1 MSIKTPEPAQL
12 ERELAVVNLRV
23 VGLTWQQIADQT
35 NYATAMGAWKAYQ
48 RACKRTLQEPT
59 DEARRIELDRLDALQ
74 RTYWDPAIQGNLRAA
89 DFVLRVIDRRARILG
104 IDAPQKIQAE
114 VVNYEGS
121 GNLNAEVE
129 RIARIIE
136 AADHAQLEYTDAEPD
151 PTDTITEQPDQSIPV
166 SMEDETGPE
175 GTIST

>member
-1 MSIKTPEPAQL
+1 MGIKTPEPEQL
-12 ERELAVVNLRV
+12 DRELAVVELRRE
-23 VGLTWQQIADQT
+23 GKTWQQIAEVV

-48 RACKRTLQEPT
+48 RACQRTLQEPT

-74 RTYWDPAIQGNLRAA
+74 RTDWEPAVEGNLRAA

-114 VVNYEGS
+114 VVNYDGIGS
-121 GNLNAEVE
+121 IDAEVD

-136 AADHAQLEYTDAEPD
+136 AAELAERERSERN
-151 PTDTITEQPDQSIPV
+151 TTTLTEQQDQGITV
-166 SMEDETGPE
+166 FVEDEPSAE
-175 GTIST
+175 GTTTA

>member
-1 MSIKTPEPAQL
+1 MGIKTPEPEQL
-12 ERELAVVNLRV
+12 DRELAVVELRRE
-23 VGLTWQQIADQT
+23 GKTWQQIAEVV

-48 RACKRTLQEPT
+48 RACQRTLQEPT

-74 RTYWDPAIQGNLRAA
+74 RTYWEPAVEGNLRAA

-114 VVNYEGS
+114 VVNYDGIGS
-121 GNLNAEVE
+121 IDAEVD

-136 AADHAQLEYTDAEPD
+136 AAELAERERAESN
-151 PTDTITEQPDQSIPV
+151 TVTVTEQQDQGITV
-166 SMEDETGPE
+166 FVEDEPSAE
-175 GTIST
+175 GTTTA

>member
-1 MSIKTPEPAQL
+1 MGIKTPEPEQL
-12 ERELAVVNLRV
+12 DRELAVVELRRE
-23 VGLTWQQIADQT
+23 GKTWQQIADVV

-48 RACKRTLQEPT
+48 RACQRTLQEPT

-74 RTYWDPAIQGNLRAA
+74 RTYWEPAVEGNLRAA

-114 VVNYEGS
+114 VVNYDGIGS
-121 GNLNAEVE
+121 IDAEVD

-136 AADHAQLEYTDAEPD
+136 AAELAERERSERN
-151 PTDTITEQPDQSIPV
+151 TTTLTEQQDQGITV
-166 SMEDETGPE
+166 FVEDEPSAE
-175 GTIST
+175 GTTTA

>member
-1 MSIKTPEPAQL
+1 MGIKTPEPEQL
-12 ERELAVVNLRV
+12 DRELAVVELRRE
-23 VGLTWQQIADQT
+23 GKTWQQIAEVV

-48 RACKRTLQEPT
+48 RACQRTLQEPT

-74 RTYWDPAIQGNLRAA
+74 RIYWEPAVEGNLRAA

-114 VVNYEGS
+114 VVNYDGIGS
-121 GNLNAEVE
+121 IDAEVD

-136 AADHAQLEYTDAEPD
+136 AAELAERERSERN
-151 PTDTITEQPDQSIPV
+151 TVTVTEQQDQGITV
-166 SMEDETGPE
+166 FMENEPSAE
-175 GTIST
+175 GTMTA

>member
-1 MSIKTPEPAQL
+1 MGIKTPEPEQL
-12 ERELAVVNLRV
+12 DRELAVVELRRE
-23 VGLTWQQIADQT
+23 GKTWQQIAEVV

-48 RACKRTLQEPT
+48 RACQRTLQEPT

-74 RTYWDPAIQGNLRAA
+74 RTYWEPAVEGNLRAA

-114 VVNYEGS
+114 VVNYDGIGS
-121 GNLNAEVE
+121 IDAEVD

-136 AADHAQLEYTDAEPD
+136 AAELAERERSERD
-151 PTDTITEQPDQSIPV
+151 NATIIEQQDQSITV
-166 SMEDETGPE
+166 FVEDEPSAE
-175 GTIST
+175 GTTTA

>member
-1 MSIKTPEPAQL
+1 MGIKTPEPEQL
-12 ERELAVVNLRV
+12 DRELAVVELRRE
-23 VGLTWQQIADQT
+23 GKTWQQIAEVV

-48 RACKRTLQEPT
+48 RACQRTLQEPT

-74 RTYWDPAIQGNLRAA
+74 RTYWEPAVEGNLRAA

-114 VVNYEGS
+114 VVNYDGIGS
-121 GNLNAEVE
+121 IDAEVD

-136 AADHAQLEYTDAEPD
+136 AAELAERERSESN
-151 PTDTITEQPDQSIPV
+151 TVTVTEQQDQGITV
-166 SMEDETGPE
+166 FVEDEPSAE
-175 GTIST
+175 GTTTA

>member
-1 MSIKTPEPAQL
+1 MGIKTPEPEQL
-12 ERELAVVNLRV
+12 DRELAVVELRRE
-23 VGLTWQQIADQT
+23 GKTWQQIAEVV

-48 RACKRTLQEPT
+48 RACQRTLQEPT

-74 RTYWDPAIQGNLRAA
+74 RTYWEPAVEGNLRAA

-114 VVNYEGS
+114 VVNYDGIGS
-121 GNLNAEVE
+121 IDAEVD

-136 AADHAQLEYTDAEPD
+136 AAELAEREQSERN
-151 PTDTITEQPDQSIPV
+151 TITVTEQQDQGITV
-166 SMEDETGPE
+166 FVEDEPSAE
-175 GTIST
+175 GTTTA

>member
-1 MSIKTPEPAQL
+1 MGIKTPEPEQL
-12 ERELAVVNLRV
+12 DRELAVVELRRE
-23 VGLTWQQIADQT
+23 GKTWQQIADVV

-48 RACKRTLQEPT
+48 RACQRTLQEPT

-74 RTYWDPAIQGNLRAA
+74 RTYWEPAVEGNLRAA

-114 VVNYEGS
+114 VVNYDGIGS
-121 GNLNAEVE
+121 IDAEVD

-136 AADHAQLEYTDAEPD
+136 AAEYAERERSERD
-151 PTDTITEQPDQSIPV
+151 NPTIIEQQDQSITVLVENEP
-166 SMEDETGPE
+166 SAE
-175 GTIST
+175 GTTTA

>member
-1 MSIKTPEPAQL
+1 MGIKTPEPEQL
-12 ERELAVVNLRV
+12 DRELAVVELRRE
-23 VGLTWQQIADQT
+23 GKTWQQIAEAV

-48 RACKRTLQEPT
+48 RACQRTLQEPT

-74 RTYWDPAIQGNLRAA
+74 RTYWEPAVEGNLRAA

-114 VVNYEGS
+114 VVNYDGIGS
-121 GNLNAEVE
+121 IDAEVD

-136 AADHAQLEYTDAEPD
+136 AAELAERERAESN
-151 PTDTITEQPDQSIPV
+151 TVTVTEQQDQGITV
-166 SMEDETGPE
+166 FVEDEPSAE
-175 GTIST
+175 GTTTA

>member
-1 MSIKTPEPAQL
+1 MGIKTPEPEQL
-12 ERELAVVNLRV
+12 DRELAVVELRRE
-23 VGLTWQQIADQT
+23 GKTWQQIADVV

-48 RACKRTLQEPT
+48 RACQRTLQEPT

-74 RTYWDPAIQGNLRAA
+74 RTYWEPAVEGNLRAA

-114 VVNYEGS
+114 VVNYDGIGS
-121 GNLNAEVE
+121 IDAEVD

-136 AADHAQLEYTDAEPD
+136 AAELAEREQSERN
-151 PTDTITEQPDQSIPV
+151 TVTVTEQQDQSITV
-166 SMEDETGPE
+166 FVEDEPSAE
-175 GTIST
+175 GTTTA

>member
-1 MSIKTPEPAQL
+1 MGIKTPEPEQL
-12 ERELAVVNLRV
+12 DRELAVVELRRE
-23 VGLTWQQIADQT
+23 GKTWQQIAEMV

-48 RACKRTLQEPT
+48 RACQRTLQEPT

-74 RTYWDPAIQGNLRAA
+74 RTYWEPAVEGNLRAA

-114 VVNYEGS
+114 VVNYDGIGS
-121 GNLNAEVE
+121 IDAEVD

-136 AADHAQLEYTDAEPD
+136 AAELAERERSERN
-151 PTDTITEQPDQSIPV
+151 TTTLTEQQDQGITV
-166 SMEDETGPE
+166 FVEDEPSAE
-175 GTIST
+175 GTTTA

>member
-1 MSIKTPEPAQL
+1 MGIKTPEPEQL
-12 ERELAVVNLRV
+12 DRELAVVELRRE
-23 VGLTWQQIADQT
+23 GKTWQQIAEAV

-48 RACKRTLQEPT
+48 RACQRTLQEPT

-74 RTYWDPAIQGNLRAA
+74 RTYWEPAVEGNLRAA

-114 VVNYEGS
+114 VVNYDGIGS
-121 GNLNAEVE
+121 IDAEVD

-136 AADHAQLEYTDAEPD
+136 AAELAERERAESN
-151 PTDTITEQPDQSIPV
+151 TVTVTEQQDQGITV
-166 SMEDETGPE
+166 FMEDEPSAE
-175 GTIST
+175 GTTTA

>member
-1 MSIKTPEPAQL
+1 MGIKTPEPEQL
-12 ERELAVVNLRV
+12 DRELAVVELRRE
-23 VGLTWQQIADQT
+23 GKTWQQIADVV

-48 RACKRTLQEPT
+48 RACQRTLQEPT

-74 RTYWDPAIQGNLRAA
+74 RTYWEPAVEGNLRAA

-114 VVNYEGS
+114 VVNYDGIGS
-121 GNLNAEVE
+121 IDAEVD

-136 AADHAQLEYTDAEPD
+136 AAEYAERERSERD
-151 PTDTITEQPDQSIPV
+151 NPTIIEQQDQSITV
-166 SMEDETGPE
+166 LVEDEPSAE
-175 GTIST
+175 GTTTA

>member
-1 MSIKTPEPAQL
+1 MGIKTPEPEQL
-12 ERELAVVNLRV
+12 DRELAVVELRRE
-23 VGLTWQQIADQT
+23 GKTWQQIAEVV

-48 RACKRTLQEPT
+48 RACQRTLQEPT

-74 RTYWDPAIQGNLRAA
+74 RTYWEPAVEGNLRAA

-114 VVNYEGS
+114 VVNYDGIGS
-121 GNLNAEVE
+121 IDAEVD

-136 AADHAQLEYTDAEPD
+136 AAELAERER
-151 PTDTITEQPDQSIPV
+151 TESNTVTVTEQQDQGITV
-166 SMEDETGPE
+166 FVEDEPSAE
-175 GTIST
+175 GTTTA

>member
-1 MSIKTPEPAQL
+1 MGIKTPEPEQL
-12 ERELAVVNLRV
+12 DRELAVVELRRE
-23 VGLTWQQIADQT
+23 GKTWQQIAEVV

-48 RACKRTLQEPT
+48 RACQRTLQEPT

-74 RTYWDPAIQGNLRAA
+74 RTYWEPAVEGNLRAA

-114 VVNYEGS
+114 VVNYDGIGS
-121 GNLNAEVE
+121 IDAEVD

-136 AADHAQLEYTDAEPD
+136 AAELAERERSERN
-151 PTDTITEQPDQSIPV
+151 TTTLTEQQDQGITV
-166 SMEDETGPE
+166 FVEDEPSAE
-175 GTIST
+175 GTTTA

>member
-1 MSIKTPEPAQL
+1 MGIKTPEPEQL
-12 ERELAVVNLRV
+12 DRELAVVELRRE
-23 VGLTWQQIADQT
+23 GKTWQQIAEVV

-48 RACKRTLQEPT
+48 RACQRTLQEPT

-74 RTYWDPAIQGNLRAA
+74 RTYWEPAVEGNLRAA

-114 VVNYEGS
+114 VVNYDGIGS
-121 GNLNAEVE
+121 IDAEVD

-136 AADHAQLEYTDAEPD
+136 AAELAEREQSERN
-151 PTDTITEQPDQSIPV
+151 TVTVTEQQDQGITV
-166 SMEDETGPE
+166 FVEDEPSAE
-175 GTIST
+175 GTTTA

>member
-1 MSIKTPEPAQL
+1 MGIKTPEPEQL
-12 ERELAVVNLRV
+12 DRELAVVELRRE
-23 VGLTWQQIADQT
+23 GKTWQQIADVV

-48 RACKRTLQEPT
+48 RACQRTLQEPT

-74 RTYWDPAIQGNLRAA
+74 RTYWEPAVEGNLRAA

-114 VVNYEGS
+114 VVNYDGIGS
-121 GNLNAEVE
+121 IDAEVD

-136 AADHAQLEYTDAEPD
+136 AAEYAERERSERNN
-151 PTDTITEQPDQSIPV
+151 TTIIEQPHQSITV
-166 SMEDETGPE
+166 LVEDEPSAE
-175 GTIST
+175 GTTTA

>member
-1 MSIKTPEPAQL
+1 MGIKTPEPEQL
-12 ERELAVVNLRV
+12 DRELAVVELRRE
-23 VGLTWQQIADQT
+23 GKTWQQIAEKV

-48 RACKRTLQEPT
+48 RACQRTLQEPT

-74 RTYWDPAIQGNLRAA
+74 RTYWEPAVEGNLRAA

-114 VVNYEGS
+114 VVNYDGIGS
-121 GNLNAEVE
+121 IDAEVD

-136 AADHAQLEYTDAEPD
+136 AAEHAERERAESN
-151 PTDTITEQPDQSIPV
+151 TVTVTEQQDQGITV
-166 SMEDETGPE
+166 FVEDEPSAE
-175 GTIST
+175 GTTTA

>member
-1 MSIKTPEPAQL
+1 MGIKTPEPEQL
-12 ERELAVVNLRV
+12 DRELAVVELRRE
-23 VGLTWQQIADQT
+23 GKTWQQIAEVV

-48 RACKRTLQEPT
+48 RACQRTLQEPT

-74 RTYWDPAIQGNLRAA
+74 RTYWEPAVEGNLRAA

-114 VVNYEGS
+114 VVNYDGIGS
-121 GNLNAEVE
+121 IDAEVD

-136 AADHAQLEYTDAEPD
+136 AAELAERERAER
-151 PTDTITEQPDQSIPV
+151 DTITVTEQQDQGITV
-166 SMEDETGPE
+166 FVEDEPSAE
-175 GTIST
+175 GTTTA

>member
-1 MSIKTPEPAQL
+1 MGIKTPEPEQL
-12 ERELAVVNLRV
+12 DRELAVVELRRE
-23 VGLTWQQIADQT
+23 GKTWQQIAEVV

-48 RACKRTLQEPT
+48 RACQRTLQEPT

-74 RTYWDPAIQGNLRAA
+74 RTYWEPAVEGNLRAA

-114 VVNYEGS
+114 VVNYDGIGS
-121 GNLNAEVE
+121 IDAEVD

-136 AADHAQLEYTDAEPD
+136 AAELAERERSERN
-151 PTDTITEQPDQSIPV
+151 TVTVIEQQDQSITV
-166 SMEDETGPE
+166 FVEDEPSAE
-175 GTIST
+175 GTTTA